1 MTMRRAWIA
10 VIAVAALALPGLA
23 LADGEAGT
31 PSSTKNA
38 SKVCKALRAQMG
50 VELFRQTYGTNHN
63 HRNAHGKCV
72 SKHRHA
78 VKQLIIQAIAE
89 CKAQLG
95 ATQSRKDKGEDNSAK
110 RALREC
116 VRQKLAAGLTER
128 REAFETA
135 AKSCDTERT
144 ADPAAFRAKYGSNEN
159 HRNAFGKCVVK
170 TVRENQAAEA
180 KLVRF

>member
-1 MTMRRAWIA
+1 MRRAWIA
-10 VIAVAALALPGLA
+10 VIAVAALAIPGVA
-23 LADGEAGT
+23 FAHGDDGSQ
-31 PSSTKNA
+31 SSGKNA
-38 SKVCKALRAQMG
+38 SKLCKALRAEMG

-63 HRNAHGKCV
+63 HRNALGKCV

-78 VKQLIIQAIAE
+78 VKKLIAE
-89 CKAQLG
+89 AVKECKTQLG
-95 ATQSRKDKGEDNSAK
+95 ANQSRKDKGEDHSAK
-110 RALREC
+110 RAALREC
-116 VRQKLAAGLTER
+116 VKQKLQAGLNER
-128 REAFETA
+128 REAFATA

-170 TVRENQAAEA
+170 TVRANQAAEA